1 MAVNFKI
8 TGSEAKPG
16 NVDMANPGPATYP
29 DQLTI
34 LQYPAPVLRKAAI
47 AVDGF
52 DEDLRGFVER
62 MFETMYAAKGVGLA
76 APQVGVSRR
85 LFVTDHAQRE
95 GNGHSD
101 RRVFINPRIENASGE
116 ETYEEGCLSFPGIY
130 AKVTRHNRF
139 DLVFQDLIG
148 FEQRLTLD
156 VAAGDFLGVVAQ
168 HELDHLDGKVFVDH
182 LSTIQLALLRRK
194 LREMEKDYKAQTG
207 KAGAVLRR

>member
-1 MAVNFKI
+1 
-8 TGSEAKPG
+8 
-16 NVDMANPGPATYP
+16 MANPGPATYP
-29 DQLTI
+29 DSLTI
-34 LQYPAPVLRKAAI
+34 LQYPAPVLRKVAAPI
-47 AVDGF
+47 TAF
-52 DEDLRGFVER
+52 DEGLRGFTER

-95 GNGHSD
+95 ANGRSD

-116 ETYEEGCLSFPGIY
+116 ETYEEGCLSFPGVY

-139 DLVFQDLIG
+139 DIVFQDLLG

-156 VAAGDFLGVVAQ
+156 VESGDFLGVVVQ

-182 LSTIQLALLRRK
+182 LSPVQVTLVKRR
-194 LREMEKDYKAQTG
+194 LREMEKDYKALHG